1 MPTFNPNVPQ
11 ALEDLDAGP
20 IRDNFNAVHEEA
32 TAPETDPVFAASE
45 AAQFVPGDKA
55 KLDAA
60 LVTETDP
67 VFAASEAALL
77 VPGDKARLDA
87 ALTSPLTGALLC
99 DEQDIINAGHV
110 GVKNSVNNSAT
121 NTPVLNTALHALC
134 NAAGQPI
141 VGFRGYIPGVDDPG
155 AQLNDGAG
163 QGFLNPQLR
172 TLIGSDGL
180 TVAATWADGIL
191 KDGSGTSFQTGAY
204 SPANPGHWAGSPPAT
219 VAEALDRLAAVVS
232 NAGANPIP

>member
-1 MPTFNPNVPQ
+1 MPFDPLLPAPNSPLTSAELRNQ
-11 ALEDLDAGP
+11 FTGLKDLID
-20 IRDNFNAVHEEA
+20 V
-32 TAPETDPVFAASE
+32 PETDPVFTGSE
-45 AAQFVPGDKA
+45 AAQF
-55 KLDAA
+55 
-60 LVTETDP
+60 
-67 VFAASEAALL
+67 

-121 NTPVLNTALHALC
+121 NTPVLNTAQHALC

-180 TVAATWADGIL
+180 TVAATWADGTL
-191 KDGSGTSFQTGAY
+191 KAGNGQAFSTGAY
-204 SPANPGHWAGSPPAT
+204 SPANPGHWAGSPPET
-219 VAEALDRLAAVVS
+219 MAEALDRLAAVVS
-232 NAGANPIP
+232 NGGVNPIP